1 MGLVLIRSLATGVL
15 ACVLAL
21 SHAGVSAQGD
31 ALSDERPGATGLAP
45 TAVAPVSASLQ
56 GDRLFVRY
64 IVGSETL
71 LMSAAWPA
79 TDAKPAEHQYRV
91 AGLDVLEGS
100 ASDLGREGVPVALR
114 SRPEWDALVRDVLDG
129 LVPADPREAVAIVVQ
144 GDEVLAAR
152 DASGALRMW
161 PLGAKPA
168 DVRVTGGISERE
180 FAARAMRLAR
190 ERAGG
195 DTSVLFAA
203 GDADGAASFVLFVF
217 DRDMSVLVAA
227 TPSPDPASAAR
238 SLGLSLRMVNSVLL
252 KGQALATLKSPV
264 SSAFRLLSVVG
275 HSGVELVSSIGFLP
289 EAPPPPLATADPMD
303 AAAFDERLD
312 GLTDGRRYPGRIRFL
327 VDGDAYF
334 PALVRA
340 IEEARHSIDV
350 RVYIF
355 DVDDYALRIADLL
368 KQRSAAVPVRVLV
381 DDMATLVAGAV
392 GPPRPMGPAGV
403 RPPGSIESYLRRD
416 SQVQVRPRPN
426 PWLTGDHTKT
436 VIVDSRVAFL
446 GGMNIG
452 REYRFD
458 WHDLMIEVAGPIAA
472 RLQRDFDFAWA
483 HAGLAGDL
491 GAAIAG
497 AARGPAP
504 EAAQA
509 RADETMLRPLYTA
522 TGRPEIY
529 LAQLAAIREARQSI
543 WIENAYLADNTIANE
558 LVRARRRG
566 VDVRVILPASGDSRF
581 MNASN
586 LVTANYLARNGVR
599 VFAYPGM
606 THVKAAIFD
615 GWACFGSA
623 NFDKMSLKINLET
636 NLGTSDPEVVR
647 RLRVE
652 LFEPDFRR
660 SRELTGQHPL
670 GFADYFSEFIA
681 NQL

>member
-1 MGLVLIRSLATGVL
+1 MIRWLASCVLLVVL
-15 ACVLAL
+15 AH
-21 SHAGVSAQGD
+21 SPAGAQGGVRP
-31 ALSDERPGATGLAP
+31 DERRESAP
-45 TAVAPVSASLQ
+45 TLPAAVAPLSASLQ
-56 GDRLFVRY
+56 GDRLLVRY
-64 IVGSETL
+64 AVGAETIV
-71 LMSAAWPA
+71 MSAAWPA
-79 TDAKPAEHQYRV
+79 TEASSSEHQYRT
-91 AGLDVLEGS
+91 AGLDVFDG
-100 ASDLGREGVPVALR
+100 APADLSGDPVPVSMRGRAD
-114 SRPEWDALVRDVLDG
+114 WDALVREVL
-129 LVPADPREAVAIVVQ
+129 LALAPADPREAVAIVVQ

-161 PLGAKPA
+161 RLDAKPDGIRLA
-168 DVRVTGGISERE
+168 GGISERE
-180 FAARAMRLAR
+180 FAARAMVLAR
-190 ERAGG
+190 QRAEDGAPTLFATG
-195 DTSVLFAA
+195 DT
-203 GDADGAASFVLFVF
+203 DGAASFVLFVF
-217 DRDMSVLVAA
+217 DRNLSVLVAA
-227 TPSPDPASAAR
+227 PPSPDPATPAR
-238 SLGLSLRMVNSVLL
+238 SLGLSLRMVNSVVLR
-252 KGQALATLKSPV
+252 GHALATLTSPV
-264 SSAFRLLSVVG
+264 SSGFRLLSVIG
-275 HSGVELVSSIGFLP
+275 HSGVELVSSLAFLP
-289 EAPPPPLATADPMD
+289 DAPPPPLAEAAPMD
-303 AAAFDERLD
+303 ATAFDARLD
-312 GLTDGRRYPGRIRFL
+312 GLTGGRRYPGRVRFL

-340 IEEARHSIDV
+340 IEDAKRSIDV

-368 KQRSAAVPVRVLV
+368 RQRSATVAVRVLV
-381 DDMATLVAGAV
+381 DDMATVAAGAA
-392 GPPRPMGPAGV
+392 GPASA
-403 RPPGSIESYLRRD
+403 RRAQERRPGSIESYLRRD
-416 SQVQVRPRPN
+416 SRVEVRARPN

-436 VIVDSRVAFL
+436 ILLDGRIAFL

-458 WHDLMIEVAGPIAA
+458 WHDLMIEVEGPIAA
-472 RLQRDFDFAWA
+472 RLQRDFEVAWA

-491 GAAIAG
+491 GLLVAG
-497 AARGPAP
+497 AGRGAAPPAGRAGAG
-504 EAAQA
+504 EA
-509 RADETMLRPLYTA
+509 MLRPLYTA
-522 TGRPEIY
+522 TARPEIY
-529 LAQLAAIREARQSI
+529 LAQLAAIREARRAI

-566 VDVRVILPASGDSRF
+566 VDVRVILPTAGDSRF

-636 NLGTSDPEVVR
+636 NLATADADVVR
-647 RLRVE
+647 RLRTE

-660 SRELTGQHPL
+660 SRELAGTRAL